1 MMQSQLPVPAS
12 PKWVRTL
19 FALGPLT
26 VPLLIAF
33 ECSLQSMILFEGFF
47 LALFLL
53 PVALW
58 LQPFLASDLRW
69 PAGRVVAW
77 SRASVFGTLT
87 AVFLTL
93 CYAFEVGGS
102 FDQTGVSPGAPNTA
116 QYLTVAIGFPLVL
129 GFFQAVAIGPQLK
142 WSILWPV
149 VPAIAC
155 LLSYGA
161 SQILEI
167 AERIDQTGLITL
179 VLTLVAAFFI
189 TYWIQKAGLRFL
201 QSKSGTAGTED
212 IPIEEEISQPSVA
225 LALEPEV
232 LEARRARIAA
242 GQCPRCG
249 AQLKPADQNCPS
261 CRVNL
266 AFVRAHLDQ
275 W

>member
-1 MMQSQLPVPAS
+1 MQSQLPVPAT
-12 PKWVRTL
+12 PKWVR
-19 FALGPLT
+19 FATFLWPLT

-53 PVALW
+53 PAALW

-69 PAGRVVAW
+69 PAARVVAW

-102 FDQTGVSPGAPNTA
+102 FDQTGVPPGAPNTA

-129 GFFQAVAIGPQLK
+129 GFFQAVAIGPQFQ
-142 WSILWPV
+142 WSILWPF

-161 SQILEI
+161 SQVLEI
-167 AERIDQTGLITL
+167 AERIDRSGLITL
-179 VLTLVAAFFI
+179 VLTLVVAFLL

-201 QSKSGTAGTED
+201 QSKSGTAD
-212 IPIEEEISQPSVA
+212 IPIEEELPQPSVA
-225 LALEPEV
+225 SAPDPEILAS
-232 LEARRARIAA
+232 RKARIAA

-249 AQLKPADQNCPS
+249 APLKPADQNCPS
-261 CRVNL
+261 CRINL
-266 AFVRAHLDQ
+266 TFARAHLDQ